1 MTIKKTSVE
10 WADEFK
16 VLVIDPDGW
25 DRANFKELW
34 NNELISEEEFR
45 KRLNVSTAIQMG
57 E

>member
-34 NNELISEEEFR
+34 NNELISEEESR

>member
-1 MTIKKTSVE
+1 MTIEKTSVE
-10 WADEFK
+10 WADELK

-25 DRANFKELW
+25 DRTNFKEIW

-45 KRLNVSTAIQMG
+45 KRLDKSTAIQMG

>member
-1 MTIKKTSVE
+1 MTIEKTSVE
-10 WADEFK
+10 WADELK

-25 DRANFKELW
+25 DRTNFKGIW

-45 KRLNVSTAIQMG
+45 KRLNASTAIQMG

>member
-16 VLVIDPDGW
+16 VLVIAPDGW
-25 DRANFKELW
+25 DRENFKELW

-45 KRLNVSTAIQMG
+45 KRLNASTAIQMG

>member
-16 VLVIDPDGW
+16 VLVIAHDGW
-25 DRANFKELW
+25 DRENFKELW

-45 KRLNVSTAIQMG
+45 KRLNASTAIQMG

>member
-1 MTIKKTSVE
+1 MTIEKTSVE
-10 WADEFK
+10 WADELK

-25 DRANFKELW
+25 DRTNFKEIW

-45 KRLNVSTAIQMG
+45 KRLGKSTAIQMG